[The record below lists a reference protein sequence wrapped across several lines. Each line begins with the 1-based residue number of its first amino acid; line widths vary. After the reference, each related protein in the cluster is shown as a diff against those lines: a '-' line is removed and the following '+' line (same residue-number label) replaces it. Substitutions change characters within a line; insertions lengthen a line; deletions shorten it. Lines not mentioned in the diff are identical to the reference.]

1 MEAVMDKKQAIAV
14 IRELAPELHANDS
27 GKQHVNIS
35 RYPGGPVHSIM
46 PPQDTTEMPMRWEDQ
61 VEHIRRMIADADR
74 MLPAMPLDEGEDE
87 VVDRNGDDDD
97 ADDDEAPL
105 VSNEAVPVPLKAI
118 KRRPKPKPAKKAAKK
133 KK

>member
-14 IRELAPELHANDS
+14 IKELAPELHANDS

-35 RYPGGPVHSIM
+35 RYPGGPVHSIL
-46 PPQDTTEMPMRWEDQ
+46 PPVGTDSAPLRWEDE
-61 VEHIRRMIADADR
+61 VELLRTMIADADR

-87 VVDRNGDDDD
+87 EDD

-105 VSNEAVPVPLKAI
+105 VPLKAI

-133 KK
+133 K